1 MGLTNNLGKLSNM
14 ITSTGS
20 AVGIGTST
28 PSYLLDVNGSSR
40 VLNTFLVD
48 SATTAELRLR
58 GGGYGSS
65 YNTSL
70 RSITGAAGVLQF
82 GNNDINYILAGNT
95 AAGGYLSIR
104 VNCASESVAA
114 GSEAMR
120 ITNAGNVGI
129 GTSTPAAKLDVNG
142 TIQSYASTGN
152 IRSYSTN
159 AANDAIMFAGWTGD
173 TGIEMR
179 YNPNSAVSYIQN
191 TYPATSGQPFGD
203 IHFRQSVS
211 GTMTTRMII
220 KADGGNVGIGTS
232 SPNGKLN
239 ISNGGAEGIEFWVV
253 SATATNLMQSY
264 NRSTSAWNSLEYK
277 ALDHIF
283 YGSGTERM
291 RIHTGG
297 AVSIGSSTAVGRFL
311 VQGATSNT
319 ADYTMILKNSSGT
332 DLLVVRND
340 GYTFSPYTYNAT
352 TGGGANMHVASDGSL
367 NRSVSSIKYKK
378 NVKSYTKGLAE
389 VLQMKPVTYNSINEN
404 ETNTYA
410 GLIAEDIHELG
421 LTEFVQYADDKT
433 PDALAYSNMVALL
446 VKAIQEQ
453 QVQIEELKAKI
464 K

>member
-1 MGLTNNLGKLSNM
+1 MLLDAIGRELAF
-14 ITSTGS
+14 TSSSKFTFTGGGN
-20 AVGIGTST
+20 VGIGTSSH
-28 PSYLLDVNGSSR
+28 SYLLDVNGSSR

-179 YNPNSAVSYIQN
+179 YNPNSAISYIQN

-232 SPNGKLN
+232 SPGSLLTLYATTTPTIAFQNSGAVRGYLSADSGNNIYNAVTGNGHVFQCD
-239 ISNGGAEGIEFWVV
+239 S
-253 SATATNLMQSY
+253 
-264 NRSTSAWNSLEYK
+264 
-277 ALDHIF
+277 
-283 YGSGTERM
+283 TERM
-291 RIHTGG
+291 RIHAGG

-389 VLQMKPVTYNSINEN
+389 VLKMKPVTYNSINEN

-410 GLIAEDIHELG
+410 GLIAEEIHELG
-421 LTEFVQYADDKT
+421 LTEFVQYADDET
-433 PDALAYSNMVALL
+433 PDALSYSNMVALL
-446 VKAIQEQ
+446 VKS
-453 QVQIEELKAKI
+453 VQELKAEIDTLKN